1 MSTSRSLVSKP
12 NSEEF
17 EVRASRL
24 KLILAVLAAVAL
36 VFGGACYI
44 RGVAA
49 KRIAMKTQAAPS
61 PAPAPKEQVTRLE
74 IVRGVTFSALLQ
86 HAGMDASVAGQLIAP
101 MQRLTKLRRIRPG
114 QEVLLMK
121 SPQGEID
128 SLHYRPDPGDEI
140 VVTRHGSEFEA
151 EQEKIPC
158 TTQTVT
164 VAGKVDGSLFDAVI
178 AAGEHPELAVRLAQI
193 FAWDLDFYTD
203 PRPGDTF
210 RLVVEK
216 NQYEGA
222 STVDYGRIYA
232 AEYVNAGHKHTAVLF
247 HDPAGGP
254 AYYSENGKSL
264 QKEFLRSP
272 LRFEARISSHYNPHR
287 FHPIFKRYM
296 PHLGTDYAAPIGS
309 PVQAIARGQVEFA
322 GNIGGDGNMVR
333 LRHANGYETYYL
345 HLSRILVHRGQAVQQ
360 GQLVG
365 RVGATGFATGP
376 HLDFRVRRA
385 GKFINF
391 ERMNLPPT
399 RPVPHADLPAFAAVR
414 DKWFGQMEN
423 TAVASAKTVAPPA
436 SQQVTP

>member
-1 MSTSRSLVSKP
+1 MQGL
-12 NSEEF
+12 
-17 EVRASRL
+17 RL
-24 KLILAVLAAVAL
+24 KLILAAIAAAVLIGGAYYARVLAA
-36 VFGGACYI
+36 
-44 RGVAA
+44 
-49 KRIAMKTQAAPS
+49 KRVAMKTETAPS
-61 PAPAPKEQVTRLE
+61 PAPTPKDQITRLE
-74 IVRGVTFSALLQ
+74 IVRGVTFSELLQ

-101 MQRLTKLRRIRPG
+101 MQRLTRLRRIRPG

-128 SLHYRPDPGDEI
+128 SLRYRPDPADEI

-151 EQEKIPC
+151 EKVKVPC

-222 STVDYGRIYA
+222 SAVDYGRIFA
-232 AEYVNAGHKHTAVLF
+232 AEYDNAGHRHTAVLF
-247 HDPAGGP
+247 HDRAGRP
-254 AYYSENGKSL
+254 AYYSEDGKSL

-287 FHPIFKRYM
+287 FHPILKRYL
-296 PHLGTDYAAPIGS
+296 PHLGTDYAAPVGS
-309 PVQAIARGQVEFA
+309 PVQAIARGEVEFA
-322 GNIGGDGNMVR
+322 GRLGGDGNMVR

-345 HLSRILVHRGQAVQQ
+345 HLSRILVHKGQAVQQ

-365 RVGATGFATGP
+365 RVGETGLATGP

-385 GKFINF
+385 GRFINF

-399 RPVPHADLPAFAAVR
+399 RPVARADLPAFEVMR

-423 TAVASAKTVAPPA
+423 TAVATARAEAPSAT
-436 SQQVTP
+436 QQATP